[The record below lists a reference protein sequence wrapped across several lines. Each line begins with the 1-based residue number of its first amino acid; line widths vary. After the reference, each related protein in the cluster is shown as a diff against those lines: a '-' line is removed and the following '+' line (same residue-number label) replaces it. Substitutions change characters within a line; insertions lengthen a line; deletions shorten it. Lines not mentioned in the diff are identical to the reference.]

1 MGRSVGIMLYFDN
14 FHRVEDLPDDQLWLL
29 FRALMDCGQAE
40 LQGRDGIAGFEERYP
55 GLGERAQM
63 AFLFMADNIR
73 RDADT
78 YHAKSANLRAAA
90 RLREERKRAA
100 RSPERP
106 EAPRKPEDGEPS
118 VPAPA
123 AIREKLEELTRGMR
137 AERSEKIKDKR

>member
-14 FHRVEDLPDDQLWLL
+14 FHRVEDLPDDQLGLL

-55 GLGERAQM
+55 GLGVRGQM
-63 AFLFMADNIR
+63 AFLFMADNIP

-90 RLREERKRAA
+90 RLREERERAA

-106 EAPRKPEDGEPS
+106 EVPRKPEDGEPS

-123 AIREKLEELTRGMR
+123 AIREKLLELTRGMR
-137 AERSEKIKDKR
+137 MERGECGDRG

>member
-1 MGRSVGIMLYFDN
+1 MEKHVGIMLYFDN
-14 FHRVEDLPDDQLWLL
+14 FHRVESLPDDQLGLL
-29 FRALMDCGQAE
+29 FRALMACGEAE
-40 LQGRDGIAGFEERYP
+40 LAGRDGITGFETRYP
-55 GLGERAQM
+55 AMGERAQM
-63 AFLFMADNIR
+63 AFAFMADNIR

-106 EAPRKPEDGEPS
+106 EVPRKPEDGEPS

-137 AERSEKIKDKR
+137 MERGECGDRR